1 MLFGVN
7 GTLMRG
13 LALNQNLI
21 DVGAKFVRED
31 CTAPIYRL
39 RSIDDKY
46 PAMIR
51 SQTDGVWIEMELWE
65 ILDVGLIQ
73 ILLREP
79 PGLVIGR
86 VKLADESQ
94 VFGVLAEPYVIEG
107 QIEITEYG
115 GWRKYVQQQ

>member
-1 MLFGVN
+1 MLFAVN

-13 LALNQNLI
+13 QALNHNLI

-31 CTAPIYRL
+31 RTAPIYRL
-39 RSIDDKY
+39 WSIDDKY

-51 SQTDGVWIEMELWE
+51 SQTDGAGIEIELWN
-65 ILDVGLIQ
+65 IRDVELIQ
-73 ILLREP
+73 ILRQEP

>member
-1 MLFGVN
+1 MLFAVN

-21 DVGAKFVRED
+21 DVGAKFVREVR
-31 CTAPIYRL
+31 TAPIYRL
-39 RSIDDKY
+39 WSIDDKY

-51 SQTDGVWIEMELWE
+51 SQTDGVGIEMELWE
-65 ILDVGLIQ
+65 VRDVGLIQ
-73 ILLREP
+73 ILLQEP
-79 PGLVIGR
+79 PGLVIGQ

-115 GWRKYVQQQ
+115 GWR